1 MKKIA
6 LTILIILSQLQIASA
21 QQLTYTQNLVP
32 FTSVVNEWSDVQ
44 SFTISGSNLPGH
56 VYISS
61 GDAFTKF
68 FVLLT
73 PDGFT
78 TSDNTIEIVP
88 VNGSVNATIYV
99 RAFST
104 TASNYTGTINVQAIG
119 LMDQPFSVSG
129 TTSAVTAITFI
140 QDQFLQ
146 IYPNPTSD
154 YLTSVRN
161 LGNYEIVDLLGNT
174 ILKST
179 AENKIDVSMLQ
190 TGYYLLKTE
199 SFTFKFHKK

>member
-6 LTILIILSQLQIASA
+6 LTILIVVFQLKLSSA

-56 VYISS
+56 VYIV
-61 GDAFTKF
+61 GDALENF
-68 FVLLT
+68 FISLT

-78 TSDNTIEIVP
+78 MTDKYIEIAP
-88 VNGSVNATIYV
+88 VGGSVNATIYV

-129 TTSAVTAITFI
+129 STSAVTAITSA
-140 QDQFLQ
+140 QDQSLQ

-161 LGNYEIVDLLGNT
+161 LGDYEIVDILGNT
-174 ILKST
+174 ILKGN
-179 AENKIDVSMLQ
+179 AEYKIEVSMLQ
-190 TGYYLLKTE
+190 TGYYVLSTE
-199 SFTFKFHKK
+199 SLTHKFYKK